1 MFLVTAQK
9 KFKVTCLCKMFLLL
23 HVICAESQ
31 LLSFENVG
39 NTGCTQE
46 ETQLLQKKDIS
57 RKLAL
62 LAAPC
67 SFFCLLQKLCL
78 EKMNSR
84 EGERERV
91 CKL

>member
-31 LLSFENVG
+31 LLCFENVG

-46 ETQLLQKKDIS
+46 ETQLLQKKIY
-57 RKLAL
+57 
-62 LAAPC
+62 PG
-67 SFFCLLQKLCL
+67 
-78 EKMNSR
+78 N
-84 EGERERV
+84 
-91 CKL
+91 